1 MPKQLLTGSLEEQCD
16 FLYQLAQEKMQ
27 IGNYTGAIHAL
38 DEVVKHAP
46 DYADAADLLALAKRR
61 KTDQRNRLL
70 FALIG
75 AALFIGIGTFA
86 QVTNDLW
93 LFALAFLGLLVGYG
107 VANLVSSLR
116 T

>member
-38 DEVVKHAP
+38 EEIVQHVP
-46 DYADAADLLALAKRR
+46 TYADAADLLALAKRR

-70 FALIG
+70 FSLLG
-75 AALFIGIGTFA
+75 AAIFIGFGTFT
-86 QVTNDLW
+86 QVGNDLW
-93 LFALAFLGLLVGYG
+93 LFALALLGLLVGYG
-107 VANLVSSLR
+107 TANLISSLR
-116 T
+116 A